1 MNNQT
6 TTKSIVSHGLI
17 ISLGHLASI
26 FSLLFILI
34 LILITLFILFTKQ
47 KNNCTFDDNERPSGM
62 STSASERKSFPFRQ
76 SRQYSS
82 TTSGQANPSI
92 SLFRMD
98 IDDHNTRSTTNLL
111 STK

>member
-6 TTKSIVSHGLI
+6 TKSIAPHGLV

-34 LILITLFILFTKQ
+34 LILITLFFLFTKR
-47 KNNCTFDDNERPSGM
+47 KNNCAFDDNERPSGM
-62 STSASERKSFPFRQ
+62 RTSASERKSFPFRR

-82 TTSGQANPSI
+82 MSGQSNPSI
-92 SLFRMD
+92 SSFRMD
-98 IDDHNTRSTTNLL
+98 IDDQHTRSNINLI
-111 STK
+111 SSK